1 MIRRHP
7 IRGFLGGL
15 LVGIGLSLLLVIYGT
30 APLGAATVLVVVLL
44 FAVIGTGAAWFLPTR
59 SRPVVVETTATAPE
73 DTYRP

>member
-7 IRGFLGGL
+7 IRGLLGGL

-44 FAVIGTGAAWFLPTR
+44 FAAIGTAAAWFLPTR
-59 SRPVVVETTATAPE
+59 SRPLVVETTATAPE
-73 DTYRP
+73 DTNRR